1 MNVAQ
6 LLARSATVYPTR
18 PAIFLGIRQLFDY
31 REFAHRS
38 ACIASYLRDVVGL
51 APGDRV
57 AIFMTNC
64 PQYLEVLYAIWW
76 AGLVAVPV
84 NAKLHPRE
92 LAYIL
97 DNAEAA
103 CLFTDAKL
111 ATELAHV
118 LNDVPTLKRLIVAE
132 SSDYGHAIAA
142 APMSLQHRTPN
153 DLAWLFYTSGT
164 TGHPKGVMQTH
175 RNLLAMTSCY
185 FSDVD
190 PVDSNDAIVYAAPMS
205 HGAGFY
211 NFPHVLKAARHV
223 VPESGGFDTDE
234 LVTLA
239 HQVGGLSQ
247 FAAPT
252 MVKRLVDHMAA
263 RGADPTGFK
272 TIVYGGGP
280 MYVQDI
286 RRALDVMG
294 NRFVQIFGQG
304 ECPMCITAL
313 ARAELADRTNPRWLE
328 RIASVGVAQSLVEV
342 RVADQNDA
350 TLPVGETGEILVRGD
365 PVMAGYWR
373 NAEATAKTLRDGW
386 LWTGDL
392 GCFDEDGFLTL
403 KDRSKDVIISGG
415 SNIYPREVEEVLLKH
430 PAVREVSV
438 IGQVDA
444 EWGEL
449 VVAFVV
455 CNDTATRPSPS
466 DLDALCLANIA
477 RFKRP
482 KEYYFIENLPKNNY
496 GKVLKTELR
505 KHVQPN
511 NGGQP

>member
-6 LLARSATVYPTR
+6 LLARSATVYPSR
-18 PAIFLGIRQLFDY
+18 PAIFLGAQQLFDY

-38 ACIASYLRDVVGL
+38 ACIAGYLRATVGL
-51 APGDRV
+51 VPGDRV

-64 PQYLEVLYAIWW
+64 PEYLEVLYAIWW

-97 DNAEAA
+97 NNAEAA

-111 ATELAHV
+111 ATELAHI
-118 LNDVPTLKRLIVAE
+118 LNDVPSLKRTIVVE
-132 SSDYGHAIAA
+132 SSGYGGAIAA
-142 APMSLQHRTPN
+142 APISLQHRLPD

-190 PVDSNDAIVYAAPMS
+190 PVDPNDAIVYAAPMS

-223 VPESGGFDTDE
+223 VPESGGFDSAE

-239 HQVGGLSQ
+239 QKAGGLSQ

-252 MVKRLVDHMAA
+252 MVKRLVDHIDSV
-263 RGADPTGFK
+263 GADPSGFK
-272 TIVYGGGP
+272 TIVYGAGP

-286 RRALDVMG
+286 QRALDVMG

-313 ARAELADRTNPRWLE
+313 SRAELADRTNPRWIE

-342 RVADQNDA
+342 RVADENGA
-350 TLPVGETGEILVRGD
+350 TLPIGETGEILTRGD

-373 NAEATAKTLRDGW
+373 NAEATAKTLRVGW

-392 GCFDEDGFLTL
+392 GCFNSDGFLTL

-438 IGQVDA
+438 VGQVDA
-444 EWGEL
+444 EWGEV

-455 CNDTATRPSPS
+455 CTDGTAQPSLS
-466 DLDALCLANIA
+466 ELDALCLANIA

-482 KEYYFIENLPKNNY
+482 KQYHFIDNLPKNNY
-496 GKVLKTELR
+496 GKILKTALR
-505 KHVQPN
+505 KQVQSN
-511 NGGQP
+511 IEGHS